1 MVLLDSKGLAK
12 AGAPHA
18 RGKCPIPLGGHI
30 ERECEGPAQ
39 YILTNINF
47 AMATLSPA
55 VIRVFSLICCFV
67 SRSICRLTHE
77 HCLDIVY
84 VS

>member
-1 MVLLDSKGLAK
+1 MFATSKGLAK
-12 AGAPHA
+12 TGAPHA

-30 ERECEGPAQ
+30 EREYEGPAQ

-55 VIRVFSLICCFV
+55 VIRVFSLICCIV

-77 HCLDIVY
+77 QCLDIVY
-84 VS
+84 IS

>member
-30 ERECEGPAQ
+30 ERECEGPDEYQFCHGDFVPSRYQSVA
-39 YILTNINF
+39 
-47 AMATLSPA
+47 LS
-55 VIRVFSLICCFV
+55 VVVFV
-67 SRSICRLTHE
+67 G
-77 HCLDIVY
+77 
-84 VS
+84 